1 MTLLYI
7 LIFIISFIV
16 LALSSSWLVDHLNR
30 LAKFWGLKEFVVAFF
45 TMALAGT
52 IPNFSVGI
60 SSVIH
65 GIPELSFSEIVG
77 GNIIDLTIAVALV
90 VLISKGGLSLP
101 SRAVQG
107 SAVFTL
113 IIAILPLLLVLDGN
127 LARMDGLVLIFAFI
141 SYVAWLFSKK
151 ERFSKTYD
159 HMTESIGFKD
169 IIRSIIALLITV
181 VLLLAAAEGIV
192 RSATYFSTFLNLPLV
207 LIGILIVGLGNAL
220 PEIFFGIQAARKG
233 QSWMVVGNLM
243 GAIIF
248 PATLVLG
255 LVVLASP
262 IEITN
267 FSPFII
273 GRFFLIIS
281 AIFFLL
287 FLRTGR
293 KITRNEAWFLLLLYL
308 LFILAEVL
316 FI

>member
-1 MTLLYI
+1 MILLYI
-7 LIFIISFIV
+7 LIFVVSFIV
-16 LALSSSWLVDHLNR
+16 LALSSSWLVDHLSR

-65 GIPELSFSEIVG
+65 GIPELSFSEIIG
-77 GNIIDLTIAVALV
+77 GNIVDLTIAVALV
-90 VLISKGGLSLP
+90 VLVSKGGLSLS
-101 SRAVQG
+101 SRVVQG

-113 IIAILPLLLVLDGN
+113 VIAILPLLLILDGS
-127 LARMDGLVLIFAFI
+127 LTRIDGLILIFAFI
-141 SYVAWLFSKK
+141 FYVAWLFSKK

-159 HMTESIGFKD
+159 HITESIRFKD
-169 IIRSIIALLITV
+169 IVKSIITLLIIV
-181 VLLLAAAEGIV
+181 VLLFVAAEGIV
-192 RSATYFSTFLNLPLV
+192 RSATYFSTLLNLPLV
-207 LIGILIVGLGNAL
+207 LIGVLVIGLGNAL

-233 QSWMVVGNLM
+233 QSWMVIGNLM
-243 GAIIF
+243 GAVIF
-248 PATLVLG
+248 PVTLVLG
-255 LVVLASP
+255 LVVLVSP

-267 FSPFII
+267 FSPFVI

-281 AIFFLL
+281 AVFFLL

-293 KITRNEAWFLLLLYL
+293 KITRNEAWFLLLLYF

>member
-1 MTLLYI
+1 MIILYL
-7 LIFIISFIV
+7 LIFIISFIA

-77 GNIIDLTIAVALV
+77 GNIVDLTIAVALV
-90 VLISKGGLSLP
+90 VLISKGGLNLP

-113 IIAILPLLLVLDGN
+113 IIAILPLLLILDGG
-127 LARMDGLVLIFAFI
+127 LTRIDGLVLIFAFI
-141 SYVAWLFSKK
+141 LYVVWLFNKK
-151 ERFSKTYD
+151 ERFSKTYN
-159 HMTESIGFKD
+159 HVTGSMGFRD
-169 IIRSIIALLITV
+169 IVKSVITLLIAIALLLV
-181 VLLLAAAEGIV
+181 AAEGIV

-243 GAIIF
+243 GAVIF

-255 LVVLASP
+255 LVALASP
-262 IEITN
+262 IEITD
-267 FSPFII
+267 FSPFVI
-273 GRFFLIIS
+273 GRFFLMIS
-281 AIFFLL
+281 AVFFLL
-287 FLRTGR
+287 FMRTGR
-293 KITRNEAWFLLLLYL
+293 KITRNEAWFLLLLYFI
-308 LFILAEVL
+308 FILAEVL